1 MIPVF
6 FIFLYT
12 PKESAVL
19 FGFEL
24 IGFLPALCMVRFS
37 FFFFRYAG
45 VNLIYVPHTLY
56 DQSFFFVDG
65 YLEASG
71 IPAVAGPQESSGIK
85 TGR

>member
-1 MIPVF
+1 
-6 FIFLYT
+6 
-12 PKESAVL
+12 
-19 FGFEL
+19 
-24 IGFLPALCMVRFS
+24 MVRFS

-71 IPAVAGPQESSGIK
+71 IPAVAGLQESSGIK